1 MAVKLKIKKGDKVT
15 VISGKDK
22 GKQGEVIR
30 VLREKYRVLVSGVN
44 MVRRHSKA
52 GAANNRGGIITKE
65 ASIHI
70 SNVAHIDPKDGK
82 ATKVGYK
89 QLKDGKKVRFARK
102 SGEVIDN

>member
-1 MAVKLKIKKGDKVT
+1 MKKFKIKKNDKVI

-22 GKQGEVIR
+22 GK
-30 VLREKYRVLVSGVN
+30 SGVVTKVLKEKDRLIVSDVN
-44 MVRRHSKA
+44 LIKRHTKA
-52 GAANNRGGIITKE
+52 SQSHAGGIVTKE

-70 SNVAHIDPKDGK
+70 SNVAHICPKNNT

-89 QLKDGKKVRFARK
+89 MLSDGKKVRIAKK